1 MPLAKTFDACLVTLQ
16 SMVPSADFTWEEPSQ
31 NECGFSR
38 TQDEAL
44 HSELTQAIYK
54 LTQAINKLTQAIN
67 KLTKPLY
74 KLIVATLWAHPKA
87 IYDLW

>member
-1 MPLAKTFDACLVTLQ
+1 
-16 SMVPSADFTWEEPSQ
+16 MVPSADFTWEEPSQ

-54 LTQAINKLTQAIN
+54 LTQAINKLT
-67 KLTKPLY
+67 KPLY